1 MTARHR
7 PEHRKRDGLRARCYL
22 SESTVETVVLDE
34 CTGASERASP
44 TCGVQEPWVVRMPM
58 AASDSDRVY
67 PDHELEDRI
76 DKLHA
81 AVKTWAEQNGLWQDA
96 IFRRVVKHFDMTSGW
111 PTVTTL
117 LASGRLADIAIHP
130 GMGAIHDTQEDQAL
144 SDECQR
150 IVESHGFYG
159 EPFTECRLDL
169 IPWKNDDP
177 VWCEQFREYMK
188 WKWICSLVQGDFD
201 ALNTEL
207 YAYFGKNP
215 DQLHRLHWRDFEK
228 LVAELLESQ
237 GFATELGPGVGDGG
251 VDIRLVQRDP
261 LGDILTLVQAKRYAK
276 HRQVELQAIQA
287 LHGAKTASGA
297 HQSMFVTTSDYQ
309 PCGRRFASR
318 ENVRMDLYVSDDVQ
332 RWCQDATGGI
342 VEDKR
347 HITTEK
353 EIIGALNRAR
363 DNPKMIVHASCG
375 YTMRYNRFSLVLK
388 ESAGSALAMDV
399 PSRIVQH
406 DGYKQTGT
414 EVPDLADD
422 RAVLRAA
429 NTVRRLKKLRRDG
442 SFRFSDLDEDLEFY
456 TTWNQ
461 EPAEFYGD

>member
-1 MTARHR
+1 M
-7 PEHRKRDGLRARCYL
+7 D
-22 SESTVETVVLDE
+22 
-34 CTGASERASP
+34 
-44 TCGVQEPWVVRMPM
+44 
-58 AASDSDRVY
+58 ASDMDPRY
-67 PDHELEDRI
+67 PDRELEKRVDR
-76 DKLHA
+76 LHA
-81 AVKTWAEQNGLWQDA
+81 AVKLWAEQNNLWQDA
-96 IFRRVVKHFDMTSGW
+96 SFRRVVKDFDTKTGT

-117 LASGRLADIAIHP
+117 LASGPLAELVIHP
-130 GMGAIHDTQEDQAL
+130 GMGAIHDTQEAQTL
-144 SDECQR
+144 SEECQR

-159 EPFTECRLDL
+159 EAFTEWSLNL
-169 IPWKNDDP
+169 VPLEQYDP
-177 VWCEQFREYMK
+177 VLCEQFREYMR

-201 ALNTEL
+201 ALNAEL
-207 YAYFGKNP
+207 HAYFGKNP

-237 GFATELGPGVGDGG
+237 GFDTELGPGVGDDG
-251 VDIRLVQRDP
+251 VDIRLIQRDP
-261 LGDILTLVQAKRYAK
+261 VGDMLTLVQVKRYAR
-276 HRQVELQAIQA
+276 HRQVQLQAIQA

-297 HQSMFVTTSDYQ
+297 SRSMFVTTSDYQ
-309 PCGRRFASR
+309 PCGRRFAAR
-318 ENVRMDLYVSDDVQ
+318 ENVRMELFVSDDVQ
-332 RWCQDATGGI
+332 RWCHDATAGI

-347 HITTEK
+347 RITTEK

-363 DNPKMIVHASCG
+363 DNPKTIVHARCG
-375 YTMRYNRFSLVLK
+375 HTMRFNRFSLVLK
-388 ESAGSALAMDV
+388 ESAGSALAIDV

-406 DGYKQTGT
+406 DGYKQAGT

-442 SFRFSDLDEDLEFY
+442 SFKFSDLNEELEFY